1 MVMNCVNLRSMKPA
15 KWLSSPRWMGRRS
28 CKVRTHN
35 CRTEERVGEGAGRE
49 RKIGGNE
56 TGRKEGRALAQLCA
70 PSFPATAALCVG
82 F

>member
-35 CRTEERVGEGAGRE
+35 CRTEGSGGEREKRGGGMNRGER
-49 RKIGGNE
+49 
-56 TGRKEGRALAQLCA
+56 EGRALARLSA
-70 PSFPATAALCVG
+70 PSFPTAAAL
-82 F
+82 